1 MSAIPN
7 IIAATHADHAAAFL
21 AAVKG
26 IPANFVTRALREFTT
41 GIDWVRC
48 SKARMA
54 EAYADA
60 KAGRGGMHT
69 FAPFKTLDALRSEA
83 LRLQTQ
89 AAGHRH
95 LKATWAAKAREQYRD
110 AQRKKQQH
118 LDDMALVRARLDHH
132 RERHGEPDGSGVTIQ
147 FTLSQWAA
155 LYRITAP

>member
-1 MSAIPN
+1 MSAVPN
-7 IIAATHADHAAAFL
+7 IIAATHTDHAAAFL
-21 AAVKG
+21 SAVKG
-26 IPANFVTRALREFTT
+26 IPANFVARALREFTT
-41 GIDWVRC
+41 GTDWTHC
-48 SKARMA
+48 SKVRLA

-60 KAGRGGMHT
+60 KTGRSGMHT
-69 FAPFKTLDALRSEA
+69 FAPFTLDALRSEA

-89 AAGHRH
+89 AAGYRQ
-95 LKATWAAKAREQYRD
+95 LKATWAAKAQEQYRD
-110 AQRKKQQH
+110 AQRKKQQR